1 MNYFLVDDDV
11 TIRAML
17 TEMIEDEDL
26 GEVVGERED
35 GAELDTHV
43 LQAKKV
49 DILLIDLL
57 MAERDGLETLKQIRD
72 DFKGKV
78 VMISQVESKDLI
90 GEAYSLGVEYYITK
104 PLNRIEVTSI
114 LLKVNER
121 ITLDYSIQTIQQ
133 SLNLISGNS
142 DSSTIKTPIPNKSVK
157 EEGHAILV
165 ELGVIGENGS
175 RDLLEIIQYLDHDSV
190 IKGKESLSLK
200 EIYHKIAEDRVGNEA
215 KHSVLQREVKAS
227 EQRVRRTLH
236 QGLSYIASLGL
247 NDFANP
253 VFDKYASTFFDYEQ
267 VRKKMLKLDKDK
279 GKNAGRV
286 RIDAKKF
293 IYMLYW
299 EAKRN
304 SRL

>member
-35 GAELDTHV
+35 GADLDAHV

-142 DSSTIKTPIPNKSVK
+142 DPSTLKTPITHKSVK

-175 RDLLEIIQYLDHDSV
+175 RDLLEIIQYLDYESAV
-190 IKGKESLSLK
+190 KGKESLSLK
-200 EIYHKIAEDRVGNEA
+200 EIYHKIAENRVGNEA

-279 GKNAGRV
+279 GKNASRV